1 MADLFLSYTH
11 QDVKPAETLAQLLES
26 AGLTVWWDRRMVA
39 GDKIH
44 DVIDEEIEKA
54 KAVIVLWS
62 PISVKSDWVRGEAET
77 AHELKKL
84 VPIKI
89 DECKLPIN
97 YRGIHTPEVYKNKA
111 ELNKLAQMLTDKY
124 RAARPLPGGAEPI
137 TPTNI
142 EFTDKSSADF
152 FTKLAAQKAAYEEE
166 SAIPGGLWTDKIDL
180 HLIKKYP
187 LGAAGSGL
195 SNLLKLIILALIVF
209 PPVAFLDQMF
219 DPVISA
225 VFYSILA
232 GLGFCIYTSFNR
244 ATNEKWVTAAERNI
258 GYLLAPL
265 VINMLM
271 HAAQAAYYI
280 GVKSFT
286 FATFAVLTLVIIIIF
301 HHNDYEFPR
310 RGFGK

>member
-1 MADLFLSYTH
+1 MADLFLSYAH
-11 QDVKPAETLAQLLES
+11 QDTKRAQMVAKLLEE

-44 DVIDEEIEKA
+44 DVVDEQIEKA

-62 PISVKSDWVRGEAET
+62 PFSVKSDWVRGEAQT
-77 AHELKKL
+77 AHELAKL

-89 DECKLPIN
+89 AECKVPIN
-97 YRGIHTPEVYKNKA
+97 YRGIHTPAVYKSKS
-111 ELNKLAQMLTDKY
+111 ELDEFARMLSDKY
-124 RAARPLPGGAEPI
+124 RTAQASGVTLGPNGATEI
-137 TPTNI
+137 KFNVN
-142 EFTDKSSADF
+142 SSDDF
-152 FTKLAAQKAAYEEE
+152 LTQLAAQRLAYKKEYSEF
-166 SAIPGGLWTDKIDL
+166 STDWSPEAWKRTFR
-180 HLIKKYP
+180 LIKKYP

-195 SNLLKLIILALIVF
+195 SNLLKLIIIVLLAFL
-209 PPVAFLDQMF
+209 PLEFLDQMF

-258 GYLLAPL
+258 GYLLSL
-265 VINMLM
+265 LLMNMIK
-271 HAAQAAYYI
+271 HAGQAAYYV

-286 FATFAVLTLVIIIIF
+286 FATFAVLAL
-301 HHNDYEFPR
+301 
-310 RGFGK
+310 

>member
-1 MADLFLSYTH
+1 MADLFLSYAH
-11 QDVKPAETLAQLLES
+11 QDTKRAQTLAKLLED

-62 PISVKSDWVRGEAET
+62 PISVKSDWVRGEAQT
-77 AHELKKL
+77 AHELTKL

-89 DECKLPIN
+89 EECKLPIN

-124 RAARPLPGGAEPI
+124 RAAQPLPGGAEPS
-137 TPTNI
+137 TPTKI
-142 EFTDKSSADF
+142 EFTDRSSADF
-152 FTKLAAQKAAYEEE
+152 LTKLAAQKTAYEEE
-166 SAIPGGLWTDKIDL
+166 SGVPGGLWTDGIDL
-180 HLIKKYP
+180 RLIKKYP

-195 SNLLKLIILALIVF
+195 SNLLKVIIIALITF

-219 DPVISA
+219 EPLISA
-225 VFYSILA
+225 IFYSILV

-244 ATNEKWVTAAERNI
+244 ATNEQWVTAAERNI

-265 VINMLM
+265 LINMFV
-271 HAAQAAYYI
+271 HAVHTGLST

-286 FATFAVLTLVIIIIF
+286 FAAFAILALVVLIIF
-301 HHNDYEFPR
+301 HRNGYVFPR
-310 RGFGK
+310 RGFGS